1 MNMWGKII
9 YRMKRIRGK
18 CSIYI
23 VYFLYKFRIC
33 ILFLFIMNI
42 YVIMKYDIIL
52 WKVYMYIV
60 SVVLFMYWIILVYF
74 IFWI

>member
-33 ILFLFIMNI
+33 ILFLFIRNI
-42 YVIMKYDIIL
+42 YVIMKYDIIF
-52 WKVYMYIV
+52 VYSGCCIV
-60 SVVLFMYWIILVYF
+60 YVLNNISIFYF
-74 IFWI
+74 LKLIV